1 MRNQRGDGWLQ
12 LRTGILVLGC
22 IVALYGFSAKDVVA
36 RPGQANQSPDA
47 LHQLSSSVEQLVS
60 RVSPSVVQVR
70 VTGFGTTEEGDSSE
84 TALVIGRFR
93 SIGSGVI
100 VDPEGYILTN
110 AHVLKGAQRVEVLL
124 PSSLAGKSPDLSTL
138 LSSQGRTMDAR
149 IVGQSKEI
157 DLAVLKIEAKNLPA
171 LPIGKYSDLRQG
183 EMVLAFGSP
192 GGLQNS
198 VTMGVISAVARQPDP
213 DSPMVYIQTDAPIN
227 PGNSG
232 GPLVNVDGEIVGIN
246 TFILTQSGGNEG
258 LGFAIPSGVVAVAYP
273 QLLKY
278 GHLHRGEIGIRVQTI
293 TPNLAAGLGLPTN
306 QGVIV
311 SDVVPGSPAE
321 QAGLKIQD
329 IILSMNDKPI
339 GSLPIFGLNML
350 MLHKGDVAK
359 IRFLRGSEKMQ
370 VEVPVAQR
378 PHNVDLLAGLVDP
391 EKNLVSKLGIL
402 GIEINAR
409 SLQLLPNVREAS
421 GVIVAAKVARLGAE
435 ENSLAVG
442 DVIHALNGMTVIG
455 LDFLRSQ
462 LDAIKPDSPVVLQ
475 IERDGSMMYTTFRT
489 D

>member
-1 MRNQRGDGWLQ
+1 MRNQTGGQWRP
-12 LRTGILVLGC
+12 LRTGISVLGC
-22 IVALYGFSAKDVVA
+22 MIALCWFSAKNCLA
-36 RPGQANQSPDA
+36 WPEQGNQLPNP
-47 LHQLSSSVEQLVS
+47 LHQISSSVEDLVK

-70 VTGFGTTEEGDSSE
+70 VTGFGTTEEADSNE

-124 PSSLAGKSPDLSTL
+124 PSPQAGRSPDLSTL
-138 LSSQGRTMDAR
+138 GSQGRTMEAR
-149 IVGQSKEI
+149 IVGLSKDI
-157 DLAVLKIEAKNLPA
+157 DLAVLKVEAKGLPA

-183 EMVLAFGSP
+183 EVVLAFGSP

-198 VTMGVISAVARQPDP
+198 VTMGVVSAVARQPDP

-232 GPLVNVDGEIVGIN
+232 GPLVNVDGEVVGIN
-246 TFILTQSGGNEG
+246 TFILTESGGNEG
-258 LGFAIPSGVVAVAYP
+258 LGFAIPSSMVAVAYP
-273 QLLKY
+273 QLRKF
-278 GHLHRGEIGIRVQTI
+278 GHLHRGEIGIHVQTI
-293 TPNLAAGLGLPTN
+293 TPGLATGLGLPTD

-321 QAGLKIQD
+321 KAGLKIQD
-329 IILSMNDKPI
+329 IILSIEDKPV
-339 GSLPIFGLNML
+339 GSLPIFSMYMFML
-350 MLHKGDVAK
+350 RKGDLVK

-402 GIEINAR
+402 GIEING
-409 SLQLLPNVREAS
+409 SISQLLPGLREAS
-421 GVIVAAKVARLGAE
+421 GVIVAARVAGLGGE
-435 ENSLAVG
+435 ESSLAVG
-442 DVIHALNGMTVIG
+442 DVIHALNGMTVIS
-455 LDFLRSQ
+455 LDFLRSK

-475 IERDGSMMYTTFRT
+475 IERDGSMMYTAFRT

>member
-1 MRNQRGDGWLQ
+1 MRNQPGDGRLQ
-12 LRTGILVLGC
+12 LRTGISVLGF
-22 IVALYGFSAKDVVA
+22 IIALCWFSAKNVVA
-36 RPGQANQSPDA
+36 RPGQGNQSPNA
-47 LHQLSSSVEQLVS
+47 LHQLSSSVEQLVK

-70 VTGFGTTEEGDSSE
+70 VSGFGTTEESDSSE

-100 VDPEGYILTN
+100 VDPQGYILTN

-124 PSSLAGKSPDLSTL
+124 PSPLAGESPDLSNL
-138 LSSQGRTMDAR
+138 GSQGRTMDAR

-157 DLAVLKIEAKNLPA
+157 DLAVLKIEARGLPA
-171 LPIGKYSDLRQG
+171 LPIGKYSNLRQG

-213 DSPMVYIQTDAPIN
+213 DNPMVYIQTDAPIN

-232 GPLVNVDGEIVGIN
+232 GPLVNVDGEVVGIN

-258 LGFAIPSGVVAVAYP
+258 LGFAIPSGVVDVAYP
-273 QLLKY
+273 QLLEY
-278 GHLHRGEIGIRVQTI
+278 GHLHRGEIGIRVQSI
-293 TPNLAAGLGLPTN
+293 TPNLAAGLGLSTN
-306 QGVIV
+306 QGVII
-311 SDVVPGSPAE
+311 SDVLPGSPAE
-321 QAGLKIQD
+321 KAGLKIQD
-329 IILSMNDKPI
+329 IILSINDKPI

-359 IRFLRGSEKMQ
+359 IRFLRGSEKIQ
-370 VEVPVAQR
+370 VEVPVAQH

-402 GIEINAR
+402 GIEVDAKI
-409 SLQLLPNVREAS
+409 SQLLPGVREAS

-442 DVIHALNGMTVIG
+442 DVIHALNGVTVIG

-475 IERDGSMMYTTFRT
+475 IERDGSMMYTTFRA